1 LRRSFWL
8 NRQNFDLIHAF
19 DTRPVA
25 ILPALYLR
33 SRQRIPLVL
42 DWGDWFGRGGSVEER
57 PNAMVRMI
65 LRPVETFF
73 EEHFRTWA
81 DGTTVIC
88 STLRHKAINL
98 GVPPETILLVH
109 DGTDTEGLQP
119 LEQHSCRQILGLPQ
133 DAPIVGYVGAIF
145 YRDAQLMAQAFDQLQ
160 AVIPSARLLLIGYVN
175 FPIEEMV
182 ETRTAVIRTGLVS
195 YTDINHY
202 LAACDVCWLPLCDS
216 GANRGRWPMKLN
228 DYMAVGRPT
237 VATAVGDTR
246 DVMQTHDIGLLTR
259 DTPEDMAQKTLA
271 LLANPDNCLY
281 LGRRARQAAE
291 EVFDWQFRT
300 TELEMF
306 YEQVLSKSTHLAQ
319 IGLA

>member
-1 LRRSFWL
+1 
-8 NRQNFDLIHAF
+8 
-19 DTRPVA
+19 
-25 ILPALYLR
+25 
-33 SRQRIPLVL
+33 
-42 DWGDWFGRGGSVEER
+42 
-57 PNAMVRMI
+57 
-65 LRPVETFF
+65 
-73 EEHFRTWA
+73 
-81 DGTTVIC
+81 
-88 STLRHKAINL
+88 
-98 GVPPETILLVH
+98 
-109 DGTDTEGLQP
+109 
-119 LEQHSCRQILGLPQ
+119 
-133 DAPIVGYVGAIF
+133 VGAIF